1 MKLNILKLALAAAIV
16 SAISMFLVPVY
27 AIYFGR
33 GLRAVSILNSIY
45 PGYNVSWRG
54 AGMGLV
60 YGFVTCFVYVAIF
73 GGIYNCLLECKGI
86 KIKAKA
92 KAKPA
97 GKKKKK

>member
-1 MKLNILKLALAAAIV
+1 LKLNTLKLALAAAIV
-16 SAISMFLVPVY
+16 SAIFMSLVPVY
-27 AIYFGR
+27 AIYYGR

-60 YGFVTCFVYVAIF
+60 YGFVTCFVYTAIL
-73 GGIYNCLLECKGI
+73 GGIYNGLLTFKGI
-86 KIKAKA
+86 KIKAGP

-97 GKKKKK
+97 GKKKRK

>member
-1 MKLNILKLALAAAIV
+1 MKLNVLKLALAAAIV
-16 SAISMFLVPVY
+16 SAISMALVPVY
-27 AIYFGR
+27 GIYFGR
-33 GLRAVSILNSIY
+33 GLRAVSLLSNVF

-60 YGFVTCFVYVAIF
+60 YGFVTCFVYMAIF
-73 GGIYNCLLECKGI
+73 GWIYNGLLAFKGI
-86 KIKAKA
+86 KIKA